1 MKLSILTSTY
11 NRGNLLNRL
20 YESINKNLINECI
33 DVQWLVMDDG
43 STDKTKTIVTNF
55 IKQNIIEIKYF
66 YQENQGKMAAINN
79 LVKYAVFKGSPFLF
93 LFLLYYGRY

>member
-1 MKLSILTSTY
+1 MTISILTASY
-11 NRGNLLNRL
+11 NRGEELNRL
-20 YESINKNLINECI
+20 YTSLVVNSNSGGVGIE
-33 DVQWLVMDDG
+33 WLVMDDG

-79 LVKYAVFKGSPFLF
+79 LVRRCNS
-93 LFLLYYGRY
+93 RM